1 MTLPEIN
8 DAIER
13 YVRPQT
19 FPLAIR
25 MVKDGE
31 PLPPK
36 IRAPGRDLGRK
47 FAVCQSFTVA
57 RRYGWSLAVSQDD
70 LSCPLAQVAFG
81 FQEELN
87 YYTDG
92 NLCAGMYTETPEA
105 GARTEALIEKWPLHA
120 YRSIL
125 VAPLGR
131 AEFEPHVICVYG
143 NSAQVMRLV
152 IAALYRTGGRIES
165 STAGRIDCSDIVIR
179 TMKSGQCQFI
189 LPCYGDRIFG
199 QTGDDEMAFS
209 MPRERAEEI
218 VDGLAATHKHGIRY
232 PIPSFL
238 RYQGEFPEAYQR
250 LEAMWGQN
258 DET

>member
-1 MTLPEIN
+1 MTLSDIN

-13 YVRPQT
+13 HVRPQT

-25 MVKDGE
+25 MVKEGE
-31 PLPPK
+31 SLPART
-36 IRAPGRDLGRK
+36 RAPGRDLGRK
-47 FAVCQSFTVA
+47 FAICQSFTVA
-57 RRYGWSLAVSQDD
+57 RRYGWSLAVSRDD

-81 FQEELN
+81 FQEEMS
-87 YYTDG
+87 YYTEG

-105 GARTEALIEKWPLHA
+105 GARTEATIEKWPLHA
-120 YRSIL
+120 YRSVL

-131 AEFEPHVICVYG
+131 AEFDPHVICVYG

-152 IAALYRTGGRIES
+152 IAALYKRGGRIES

-179 TMKSGQCQFI
+179 TMKSGHCQFI

-199 QTGDDEMAFS
+199 QTADDEMAFA
-209 MPRERAEEI
+209 MPLERAAEVVE
-218 VDGLAATHKHGIRY
+218 GLVATQKHGIRY

-238 RYQGEFPEAYQR
+238 RYQGEFPETYQT
-250 LEAMWGQN
+250 LEQMWEG
-258 DET
+258 TA